1 MTFLGTP
8 LIRCIVCVLVQLL
21 KHDFQKTNKTPALF
35 LVELLAESGLLT
47 VPAGPDVIRWL
58 PPLNVMEDQIM
69 EALDIM
75 RTVFENINR

>member
-1 MTFLGTP
+1 MLGFQVDVKA
-8 LIRCIVCVLVQLL
+8 INGIEG
-21 KHDFQKTNKTPALF
+21 FQKTNKTPALF

-58 PPLNVMEDQIM
+58 PPLNVKEEQIM

-75 RTVFENINR
+75 RTVFEKINT